1 MARSPARPRALQ
13 WQVFLGAQAVDHGIV
28 TPYQLRSSAWI
39 SPLHG
44 VYADSRLDCDHGLR
58 CRAAALRLPAG
69 VTFAGPSAAWLY
81 GVEFAAGYGDPVHVI
96 APPGCRVSAPRGVQ
110 VHHTPLG
117 LVEVTVRH
125 GLRST
130 TPVRTAWDLAQWL
143 DLVEAVTA
151 VDGLLRLRLT
161 SRTELLERVAEQAGR
176 RGVLRAGRVF
186 DLVDAGAQSPAESR
200 LRVRFIRAGLPR
212 PVTQFPITLRSGL
225 VVHPDLAWPEYRV
238 AVEYD
243 GTWHDSPDQFH
254 FDRRRLNQLVAEGWI
269 VLHVT
274 SRSTHFRRK
283 WRYGQG

>member
-1 MARSPARPRALQ
+1 VARSPARPRALQ

-81 GVEFAAGYGDPVHVI
+81 GVEFAAGYGD
-96 APPGCRVSAPRGVQ
+96 
-110 VHHTPLG
+110 
-117 LVEVTVRH
+117 
-125 GLRST
+125 
-130 TPVRTAWDLAQWL
+130 PVRTAWDLAQWL

-274 SRSTHFRRK
+274 SRRMRELPAVVDEVRRALRSRG
-283 WRYGQG
+283 WHG